1 MHLKAP
7 FTLFLQHLTRDHGT
21 FFNMNLVLII
31 NLLEK
36 SQLLRLIS
44 KIKGEGDEEERRRRN
59 SKDAQVFFTIYK
71 SLENLMIGKIFRF
84 RLNPTKI

>member
-1 MHLKAP
+1 MYSIAP
-7 FTLFLQHLTRDHGT
+7 LTLFPQHLTRDHGT

-59 SKDAQVFFTIYK
+59 NKDVQVFIYK
-71 SLENLMIGKIFRF
+71 IFKNLLIGQIARF
-84 RLNPTKI
+84 RPNPTNI

>member
-1 MHLKAP
+1 
-7 FTLFLQHLTRDHGT
+7 
-21 FFNMNLVLII
+21 MNLVLII

-59 SKDAQVFFTIYK
+59 NKDVQVFCEYELKRIH
-71 SLENLMIGKIFRF
+71 
-84 RLNPTKI
+84 